1 MRKSSLIYKDQNQ
14 SDAYTS
20 AWSWNELLRLRLWE
34 FVWNLCVRWLPKPAY
49 PIYIYWLKC
58 FGCKVT
64 GHPFV
69 APSVRIFAPWLLTLG
84 NKSCI
89 GYKAEVYNLGP
100 VTIKDNV
107 TIAQYAYLCNGT
119 HDLSK
124 ESLPLQVGNMYI
136 GSKVFIGAKALVLPG
151 IYMAE
156 GSVLGAGGVLASDT
170 EPYCVYVGNPATF
183 IKKRIITE

>member
-1 MRKSSLIYKDQNQ
+1 MRKSSLIYKNQ
-14 SDAYTS
+14 GQLDAYTS
-20 AWSWNELLRLRLWE
+20 AWSKKELFLLRLWDLI
-34 FVWNLCVRWLPKPAY
+34 WNLFVRWLPKPAY
-49 PIYIYWLKC
+49 RIYIFMLRC
-58 FGCKVT
+58 FGCKVI

-100 VTIKDNV
+100 VWIGDFV

-119 HDLSK
+119 HDLSMV
-124 ESLPLQVGNMYI
+124 SLPLQVGDMHI
-136 GSKVFIGAKALVLPG
+136 DSKVFIGAKAIILPG
-151 IYMAE
+151 VYMAE

-170 EPYCVYVGNPATF
+170 EPYSVYVGNPAKL
-183 IKKRIITE
+183 IKKRIIEE